1 MKLLQ
6 TWVKHPKLKEAS
18 LLIIS
23 ECLPTVWPERAAEF
37 SQGRVVLSICPEA
50 EADQH
55 VIGKLASIIR
65 SSCPKEL
72 TVLTVGGS
80 PHCALLHGL
89 VNEAVYITQAYN
101 LPVQQFV
108 VIEGKA
114 HRISTQTIR
123 VARYLNLVEKLV
135 RAHPEVVDELA
146 RLSLEQRAE
155 KEAKGANPNCFR

>member
-6 TWVKHPKLKEAS
+6 TWVKHPKLNRAS

-23 ECLPTVWPERAAEF
+23 ECLPTVWPDQAAEF
-37 SQGRVVLSICPEA
+37 SQGQVVLGIRP

-55 VIGKLASIIR
+55 VIGKLASIIC

-89 VNEAVYITQAYN
+89 VNEAVYITQAYD
-101 LPVQQFV
+101 LPVQHFV

-114 HRISTQTIR
+114 HRISTEAIR

-146 RLSLEQRAE
+146 RFSLEQRAE
-155 KEAKGANPNCFR
+155 KEAKGANPDYFR